1 MGDPQ
6 LPHGEPVSGAAPS
19 AADLGEEVRLGGSEA
34 GRAANAALL
43 ALSRTARSFTLY
55 DARNQAVREF
65 LADLRAK
72 VGKALEL
79 QQAGPLELEVRS
91 FELVLHGEVVYL
103 ERERERSLA
112 FRLFRDGVRSLSL
125 LPGLDWDDLLGLVEI
140 LSLRYSGVRQQEDD
154 IVTLFSKANF
164 AHLRFTAIEG
174 FRADEELHE
183 ADAPADVMGH
193 VAPPAD
199 WDLPLPGLPPAAALH
214 YRPLTAATLE
224 RLRGEHGDLSAARE
238 ALDLVLE
245 LLERVN
251 DSLDE
256 LDEEHVEGLV
266 FEVRDFLLAEGR
278 YPELLELVSA
288 LGHSAAGDLRPRPSI
303 LARFGGAEPLRHL
316 VRHEQRGTGEPPE
329 QAFAY
334 LRSVP
339 GNPLAELIDML
350 EAEQEEAQ
358 RPALRALVAGLAG
371 DRPRLMLERLETAD
385 ARLACDLLGALQRA
399 LPELAVD
406 AALKLKDRSEPP
418 LQLAAARALGAA
430 SFTPAI
436 ARALVQSLSS
446 KHPEVRSAAVESL
459 AAFRDPRVQEALVR
473 HAQEHSGK
481 GMTEEEAELL
491 GEALAR
497 QDPSAALGLFSDWLH
512 PRTMLERVASS
523 PGQRLLHRVAVAG
536 LARLPGEE
544 PEKVMRW
551 FLGKCTGD
559 LHQFCL
565 AALVQHRREQQ
576 RARSE
581 GGHAG

>member
-6 LPHGEPVSGAAPS
+6 LPHGEPVSGAAPG

-55 DARNQAVREF
+55 DARNQAVHEF
-65 LADLRAK
+65 LGDLRAK
-72 VGKALEL
+72 VAKVLEL
-79 QQAGPLELEVRS
+79 SGGPLELEVRP
-91 FELVLHGEVVYL
+91 FELALHGEVVYL

-174 FRADEELHE
+174 FRAEEELHE
-183 ADAPADVMGH
+183 TDAPADVVGH

-199 WDLPLPGLPPAAALH
+199 WDLPLPALPPAAGLH
-214 YRPLTAATLE
+214 YRPLDAAVLE
-224 RLRGEHGDLSAARE
+224 RLRGEHGETSAARE

-251 DSLDE
+251 DQLDE

-278 YPELLELVSA
+278 YPELLELVAA

-316 VRHEQRGTGEPPE
+316 VRREQRQAQEPPE
-329 QAFAY
+329 QAFTY

-339 GNPLAELIDML
+339 GNPLADLIDML
-350 EAEQEEAQ
+350 AAEQEEAQ

-371 DRPRLMLERLETAD
+371 DRPRLILERLEQAD
-385 ARLACDLLGALQRA
+385 ARLASDLLGALQRA

-406 AALKLKDRSEPP
+406 AALKLKDRSEPA
-418 LQLAAARALGAA
+418 LQLAAARTLGAA

-436 ARALVQSLSS
+436 GRALVQSLSS
-446 KHPEVRSAAVESL
+446 KLPEVRSAALESL
-459 AAFRDPRVQEALVR
+459 AAFRDPRVQEALVK
-473 HAQEHSGK
+473 HAQERSGK
-481 GMTEEEAELL
+481 GMTDEEAELV

-497 QDPSAALGLFSDWLH
+497 QDPAAAFSLFSDWLH
-512 PRTMLERVASS
+512 PRTMLQRVVES
-523 PGQRLLHRVAVAG
+523 PGQRRLHRVAVAG

-565 AALVQHRREQQ
+565 AALVQRRREQQ
-576 RARSE
+576 RARAE